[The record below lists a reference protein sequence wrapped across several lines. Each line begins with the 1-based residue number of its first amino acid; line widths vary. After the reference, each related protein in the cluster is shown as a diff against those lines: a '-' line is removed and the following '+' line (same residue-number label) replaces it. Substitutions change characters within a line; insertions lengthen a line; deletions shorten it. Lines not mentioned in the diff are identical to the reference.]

1 MIRSADEQ
9 KNELIRGLVE
19 ETKDRL
25 GGQKGA
31 LAAQFVGLYFD
42 RVPPADIVEHGHT
55 ALYGSALAHWKFA
68 TQRSPNVAKVRVYN
82 PSLEE
87 HGWKS
92 DHTVIEISNDDMPFL
107 VDSVAAEI
115 GRREIPIYL
124 IIHPVINVQRK
135 DGAIVALEGVDEE
148 STNMAGESFLHIE
161 ISRQSSSRLDEI
173 RSGIEGVLR
182 DVRTTVGDWQESRE
196 KVLAVATELE
206 KRSGPLA
213 ADEAREVCEFLRWIH
228 DNNFTLL
235 GYRQFSVSGAGA
247 TAKVKIVSEGGLGL
261 LRDPDDYVYDEF
273 TDLDNLRPEVR
284 AFVSRPEALAINKTD
299 RVSTVHRPVYMDAI
313 SIRRFGPKGNVVGQ
327 HTFVGLFTS
336 SAYNLSPRA
345 IPLLRR
351 KIERVIERAGLP
363 PNSHDGKALSNIL
376 ENFPRDELFQVSED
390 HLLNTSLGVLNL
402 QERRRVALFLR
413 RDDIE
418 RFVSCLVYIPRD
430 RFDTDLRR
438 RMQGIIEK
446 AFDGQRADWYVQL
459 SDSPLARVHMFFR
472 TTPGALPDYDADEI
486 EGELVAA
493 ARSWTDQME
502 DALVAAHGEEK
513 GLALNQRYH
522 RAFRSGYRERFD
534 AEAAVGDIEL
544 VEAALAGDDLC
555 MSLRRPLEASENEV
569 RFKLYHPD
577 TPIPLSD
584 VLPMLEHM
592 GLKVVDEIPFAIR
605 PEDGRMAMMH
615 DFGLESRDGRP
626 IDLGAVRDK
635 FQGAFEGV
643 WRGEIE
649 SDAFNGLVVRSGL
662 SAREIVI
669 IRAYCKYL
677 QQAGIAFSQSYMQQT
692 LLENPSLAAL
702 IVQLF
707 TARFDPAGGKGAA
720 KKAAAILKNLNA
732 GLDAVTNADQ
742 DRILRRFINL
752 VQSTQRTNFFQPGA
766 DGEPKSYVS
775 FKLDSRAIDE
785 LPLPRPLVEIWVYSP
800 RMEGVHLRG
809 GRVARGGI
817 RWSDRPEDFR
827 TEILGLMKAQMV
839 KNAVI
844 VPVGS
849 KGGFILKRTTPPGD
863 REAWLAEGIA
873 CYKILMRGLLD
884 VTDNLKGQDLI
895 APPEVVRH
903 DNDDP
908 YLVVAADK
916 GTATF
921 SDIANGVSIEYGF
934 WLDDAFASGGSQ
946 GYDHKEMG
954 ITARGAWESV
964 MRHFREIGMNTQEE
978 DFTVVGVGDMSGDVF
993 GNGMLLSQHIRL
1005 LAAFNHLHIFVDPDP
1020 DAAKSFAERQRMY
1033 DLPRSTWADYDQK
1046 LLSKG
1051 GAVFD
1056 RGAKTLK
1063 LSKQIQTRFGIET
1076 DTVTPN
1082 ELLVVI
1088 LKAEVDLLW
1097 FGGIGTY
1104 VKASQESHLE
1114 AGDRANDA
1122 IRVNAPELRCKVL
1135 GEGANLGVTQRGRI
1149 EFALAGGRLNTDAID
1164 NSAGV
1169 DCSDHEVNIKVL
1181 LGAVVAQGDMTMKQR
1196 NKLLE
1201 KMTDEV
1207 GLLVLRDNYLQT
1219 QAISRGESQG
1229 AEYLDDQARFMRFL
1243 ERDGLLN
1250 RAVEFLPDEEAL
1262 AERRAA
1268 KLGLTRPE
1276 LSVLVPYAKLWLYEE
1291 LLASDLPDDP
1301 RLVNDLVRYFP
1312 EPLQDTYRPF
1322 IESHRLRREII
1333 ATIIT
1338 NSMVNRVGGTFVMRL
1353 MEETGMPPAEIARA
1367 YTIVR
1372 KVFNLRELW
1381 NQVEGLDF
1389 KVPASGQIAML
1400 HEINRLVERATLWFL
1415 RSGTQPLDIGAQVA
1429 AFQGGM
1435 AALGENL
1442 SETLTSAYLADLEER
1457 AGVFVEQGA
1466 PEELAIRVAA
1476 QVNLFSGLD
1485 IIRLAG
1491 ARKLDVVEVSRIYF
1505 SLGGRFRLGRLRAAA
1520 ESLGSDTHWQKLAV
1534 RALVEE
1540 IYTHQSALAGHVL
1553 DSGGKGKDPALVIE
1567 KWVGA
1572 NEVAV
1577 ARTEAMLAELWTG
1590 EVDDL
1595 SMIAVA
1601 SRQLRSLATVQ
1612 GS

>member
-1 MIRSADEQ
+1 MIRGAYEQ
-9 KNELIRGLVE
+9 KNELIKGLVE
-19 ETKDRL
+19 ETKERL
-25 GGQKGA
+25 GGKQGA

-42 RVPPADIVEHGHT
+42 RVPPADIVEHGHN
-55 ALYGSALAHWKFA
+55 ALYGSALAHWKLGA
-68 TQRSPNVAKVRVYN
+68 RRQPDEAKVRVYN

-92 DHTVIEISNDDMPFL
+92 DHTVIEIINDDMPFL
-107 VDSVAAEI
+107 VDSVAAEF
-115 GRREIPIYL
+115 GRREIPVHL
-124 IIHPVINVQRK
+124 IIHPIINVQRK
-135 DGAIVALEGVDEE
+135 DGAIVALAGVDDKL
-148 STNMAGESFLHIE
+148 TDMAGESFLHIE
-161 ISRQSSSRLDEI
+161 ISRQSAAGLDEI
-173 RSGIEGVLR
+173 RTGIEGVLR
-182 DVRTTVGDWQESRE
+182 DVRTTVADWMVSRE
-196 KVLAVATELE
+196 KVLAVAAELE
-206 KRSGPLA
+206 KRPGPLA
-213 ADEAREVCEFLRWIH
+213 AEEAREVCGFLRWIH

-235 GYRQFSVSGAGA
+235 GYREFAISGEGS
-247 TAKVKIVSEGGLGL
+247 TAKVKIVADGGLGL
-261 LRDPDDYVYDEF
+261 LRDPNYYVYDEF
-273 TDLDNLRPEVR
+273 TDLENLRPEVR
-284 AFVSRPEALAINKTD
+284 AFISRPEALAINKTD

-313 SIRRFGPKGNVVGQ
+313 SIRRFGAKGQVVGQ

-336 SAYNLSPRA
+336 SAYNLSPRS
-345 IPLLRR
+345 IPLLGR
-351 KIERVIERAGLP
+351 KIARVIERAGLP
-363 PNSHDGKALSNIL
+363 ANSHDGKALNNIL

-418 RFVSCLVYIPRD
+418 RFMSCLIYVPRD
-430 RFDTDLRR
+430 RFDTDLRQ
-438 RMQGIIEK
+438 RMQGIMEE
-446 AFDGQRADWYVQL
+446 AFDGERADWYVQL
-459 SDSPLARVHMFFR
+459 SDSPLARIHMFIR
-472 TTPGALPDYDADEI
+472 TTPGAIPEYDADMI
-486 EGELVAA
+486 EGELIAA
-493 ARSWTDQME
+493 ARSWTDQLE
-502 DALVAAHGEEK
+502 NTLIAAHGEES
-513 GLALNQRYH
+513 GLALHQQYKD
-522 RAFRSGYRERFD
+522 AFRSGYRERFD
-534 AEAAVGDIEL
+534 AEAAVGDIDMI
-544 VEAALAGDDLC
+544 EAALASGELC

-577 TPIPLSD
+577 APIPLSD

-605 PEDGRMAMMH
+605 PDGERMAMIH
-615 DFGLESRDGRP
+615 DFGLQSRDGRP
-626 IDLGAVRDK
+626 IDLGTVRAK
-635 FQGAFEGV
+635 FQEAFLGV
-643 WRGEIE
+643 WRGEVE
-649 SDAFNGLVVRSGL
+649 SDAFNGLVVRAGL
-662 SAREIVI
+662 SWREIVI

-677 QQAGIAFSQSYMQQT
+677 RQAGIAFSQSYMEQT
-692 LLENPSLAAL
+692 VLENPDLAAL
-702 IVQLF
+702 VVRLF
-707 TARFDPAGGKGAA
+707 LARFDPAGGKGAK
-720 KKAAAILKNLNA
+720 KKAAGILADLDA

-742 DRILRRFINL
+742 DRIVRRFINL
-752 VQSTQRTNFFQPGA
+752 IQSTQRTNFFQPGA

-775 FKLDSRAIDE
+775 FKLDSQAIEE

-800 RMEGVHLRG
+800 RTECVHLRG

-863 REAWLAEGIA
+863 REAWLAEGIE

-884 VTDNLKGQDLI
+884 VTDDLKGSDVV
-895 APPEVVRH
+895 PPLEVVRH
-903 DNDDP
+903 DGDDP

-946 GYDHKEMG
+946 GYDHKGMG

-964 MRHFREIGMNTQEE
+964 KRHFREIGVNTQTE
-978 DFTVVGVGDMSGDVF
+978 DFSVVGVGDMSGDVF
-993 GNGMLLSQHIRL
+993 GNGMLLSKHIKL
-1005 LAAFNHLHIFVDPDP
+1005 IAAFNHLHIFVDPDP
-1020 DAAKSFAERQRMY
+1020 DPAKTFAERKRMFE
-1033 DLPRSTWADYDQK
+1033 LPRSSWADFDKK

-1051 GAVFD
+1051 GEIFE
-1056 RGAKTLK
+1056 RSAKTLK
-1063 LSKQIQTRFGIET
+1063 LSKQIQARFGFET

-1082 ELLVVI
+1082 ELLLAI

-1104 VKASQESHLE
+1104 VKASGESQLE

-1135 GEGANLGVTQRGRI
+1135 AEGANLGATQRGRI
-1149 EFALAGGRLNTDAID
+1149 EYALSGGRLNTDAID

-1181 LGAVVAQGDMTMKQR
+1181 LGAVVAEGDMTMKQR
-1196 NKLLE
+1196 NTLLE

-1219 QAISRGESQG
+1219 QAISRGEAQG
-1229 AEYLDDQARFMRFL
+1229 IEYLDDQARFMRFL

-1250 RAVEFLPDEEAL
+1250 RAVEFLPDEETL
-1262 AERRAA
+1262 VDRRAA
-1268 KLGLTRPE
+1268 KQGLTRPE
-1276 LSVLVPYAKLWLYEE
+1276 LSVLVPYAKLWLYEK

-1312 EPLQDTYRPF
+1312 EPLHVAYRGA

-1338 NSMVNRVGGTFVMRL
+1338 NSMVNRIGGTFVMRL

-1381 NQVEGLDF
+1381 QEVEGLDY
-1389 KVPASGQIAML
+1389 KAPAAVQIAML

-1415 RSGTQPLDIGAQVA
+1415 RSGTQPLDISAQVA
-1429 AFQGGM
+1429 AFQDGL
-1435 AALGENL
+1435 ATLRENL
-1442 SETLTSAYLADLEER
+1442 ANTLTPAYLADLKER
-1457 AGVFVEQGA
+1457 AGVFVKQGV
-1466 PEELAIRVAA
+1466 PEDLAIRVAA
-1476 QVNLFSGLD
+1476 QVNLYSGLD

-1491 ARKLDVVEVSRIYF
+1491 ARKMDVVAVSRIYF
-1505 SLGGRFRLGRLRAAA
+1505 SLGGQFRLGRLRAAA
-1520 ESLGSDTHWQKLAV
+1520 ESLSSDTHWQKLAV

-1540 IYTHQSALAGHVL
+1540 IYTHQSALTAQVL
-1553 DSGGKGKDPALVIE
+1553 DTAGKSKDPAAIIE
-1567 KWVGA
+1567 KWIGA
-1572 NEVAV
+1572 NESAV
-1577 ARTEAMLAELWTG
+1577 ARTEQMLAELWTG
-1590 EVDDL
+1590 KVDDL
-1595 SMIAVA
+1595 AMIAVA
-1601 SRQLRSLATVQ
+1601 SRQLRSLAV
-1612 GS
+1612 SSDS